1 MFKLTQKE
9 KDEVVANC
17 NHLSRLRFSLA
28 LPHAFTEHGL
38 IMAASVLN
46 APRAIESSIFVV
58 RAFVKLRQ
66 ILATRTELARKL
78 LELEAHLKDHD
89 QQIQAIFK
97 ALRPLMILLNKSR
110 KIATVK
116 FEFAV
121 SS

>member
-1 MFKLTQKE
+1 
-9 KDEVVANC
+9 
-17 NHLSRLRFSLA
+17 
-28 LPHAFTEHGL
+28 
-38 IMAASVLN
+38 
-46 APRAIESSIFVV
+46 
-58 RAFVKLRQ
+58 
-66 ILATRTELARKL
+66 LATRTELARKL

-110 KIATVK
+110 KIAPVK